1 MSKMM
6 QNAKISNFEVKIDSC
21 LIKKVGEIETSKQA
35 SSSSTHTV
43 VLKVNVNFK
52 QGLDFYIHF

>member
-21 LIKKVGEIETSKQA
+21 LIKKLERLRQA
-35 SSSSTHTV
+35 SSSTHTV